1 MQYHNIAMTTHIHLS
16 QWPLE
21 PVYALAADLDL
32 HLWLVGGAV
41 RDALLNRPVH
51 DWDFAVDRDAIQL
64 ARAVADALGGA
75 YYTLDAERGTGRV
88 ILTVDEDTQLYLDF
102 ALLRSDGDLKA
113 DLLDR
118 DFTINAI
125 ALDETGELIDPTG
138 GRADLKKHL
147 IRAVSEHSFRH
158 DPVRLLRAV
167 RQEAQL
173 HFQIEPQTEGWI
185 RRDAS
190 LLLQPSSERLRD
202 EFVRGMALSGASAFL
217 RRLEELD
224 LLFRLLPEL
233 EPLAETPQSMPHRFD
248 VWRHTLA
255 VVDTV
260 ERVTAAI
267 KGESPPPSVLASEL
281 ADVPTAAW
289 GDLARR
295 LSQFSGDLRQH
306 LGVIISADRDR
317 ALLLKLAALLHDVGK
332 PETRSVDE
340 DDHIHFYGHEPAGAR
355 LASRR
360 LQKLRFSRDEARFV
374 HAMVDGH
381 LRPAHLARAEKISR
395 RAVYR
400 YFRDLGEAGVETVLL
415 SLADHLATWGPNLQ
429 EQRWTRRLEMA
440 EILLTHYFERR
451 EETIAPPPLLDGHE
465 LMAELGLKPGP
476 EIGRLLKALQEAQA
490 SGEIQ
495 TREEALAMA
504 AQISKDR

>member
-1 MQYHNIAMTTHIHLS
+1 MATHIQLS

-51 DWDFAVDRDAIQL
+51 DWDFAVDRNATQL
-64 ARAVADALGGA
+64 ARAVADALDGA

-102 ALLRSDGDLKA
+102 ALLRSDGDLEA
-113 DLLDR
+113 DLRDR
-118 DFTINAI
+118 DFTLNAM
-125 ALDETGELIDPTG
+125 ALDEKGELIDPTG
-138 GRADLKKHL
+138 GRADLKKRL
-147 IRAVSEHSFRH
+147 IRATSEHSFRN
-158 DPVRLLRAV
+158 DPARLLRAV
-167 RQEAQL
+167 RQEVQL
-173 HFQIEPQTEGWI
+173 HFRIEPQTEGWA

-190 LLLQPSSERLRD
+190 LLLQPSAERLRD
-202 EFVRGMALSGASAFL
+202 EFVRGLALSGASVFL

-255 VVDTV
+255 VVDTLELTIAV
-260 ERVTAAI
+260 ATGR
-267 KGESPPPSVLASEL
+267 PLPPSVFVTEMAH
-281 ADVPTAAW
+281 VPMAAW

-332 PETRSVDE
+332 PETSSVDE
-340 DDHIHFYGHEPAGAR
+340 EGHIHFYGHEPAGAR

-360 LQKLRFSRDEARFV
+360 LRKLRFSHDEARFV
-374 HAMVDGH
+374 RAMVDGH
-381 LRPAHLARAEKISR
+381 LRPAHLARAEKITR

-415 SLADHLATWGPNLQ
+415 SLADHLSTWGPNLQ
-429 EQRWTRRLEMA
+429 ERRWARRLEMA

-465 LMAELGLKPGP
+465 LMTELGLEPGP

-490 SGEIQ
+490 AGEIK

-504 AQISKDR
+504 VQISKDR